1 MENFRII
8 GTGKEVFS
16 AWFEAKRMLKSSIEP
31 DKQNPHFKSDY
42 ITLDNLLKKVNPV
55 CQKYGLGIMQ
65 FPTGVG
71 LLTLLF
77 HEKSGEYISSY
88 YELILDK
95 QNAQGVGSALTY
107 AKRQTIQ
114 ALFGLSSGPEEDDD
128 GNEASLEA
136 EQFEDENPGGL
147 KDNFIEGKLT
157 STSAFQIAKVALQ
170 EINTLEGL
178 EKYWK
183 GQPETIRA
191 NPKVVELFKTKGAE
205 LKMAI
210 D

>member
-55 CQKYGLGIMQ
+55 CQEYGLGIMQ

-71 LLTLLF
+71 LVTLLF

-136 EQFEDENPGGL
+136 EQFEDENP
-147 KDNFIEGKLT
+147 EGKLT

>member
-16 AWFEAKRMLKSSIEP
+16 AWFEAKKELKTSIAP
-31 DKQNPHFKSDY
+31 AGKNFHFKSDY
-42 ITLDNLLKKVNPV
+42 ITLDGLLKKVDPV
-55 CQKYGLGIMQ
+55 CQKYGIGIMQ

-71 LLTLLF
+71 LVTLLF

-114 ALFGLSSGPEEDDD
+114 ALFGLSAGPEEDDD
-128 GNEASLEA
+128 GHEASQEETTA
-136 EQFEDENPGGL
+136 PVQG
-147 KDNFIEGKLT
+147 KVDN
-157 STSAFQIAKVALQ
+157 ANAYQIAKVALQ
-170 EINTLEGL
+170 EINSLEGL
-178 EKYWK
+178 DAWK
-183 GQPETIRA
+183 EAQPAIIR
-191 NPKVVELFKTKGAE
+191 NNSKVGELFKAKMAE
-205 LKMAI
+205 LKLAE
-210 D
+210 

>member
-16 AWFEAKRMLKSSIEP
+16 AWFEAKRVLKSSIEP

-71 LLTLLF
+71 LVTLLF

-88 YELILDK
+88 YELRLDK

-128 GNEASLEA
+128 GNEASLEV
-136 EQFEDENPGGL
+136 EQFEDENP
-147 KDNFIEGKLT
+147 EGKLT

-205 LKMAI
+205 LKLAI

>member
-1 MENFRII
+1 MLGGTILREIAKYDGETAWWSRGGDFTGTNVNNPFTTGGYNFLAGLFGFEEKIPEIQGSKDSGYRKSVYVRWDLLCQII
-8 GTGKEVFS
+8 NQLCQDAIKDSRKT
-16 AWFEAKRMLKSSIEP
+16 KSSKAQQYEE
-31 DKQNPHFKSDY
+31 Q
-42 ITLDNLLKKVNPV
+42 
-55 CQKYGLGIMQ
+55 
-65 FPTGVG
+65 VG
-71 LLTLLF
+71 RKLQVPIA
-77 HEKSGEYISSY
+77 E
-88 YELILDK
+88 
-95 QNAQGVGSALTY
+95 LTY
-107 AKRQTIQ
+107 MGPNQKTVSNQNTSA
-114 ALFGLSSGPEEDDD
+114 GSSKIPPADWI
-128 GNEASLEA
+128 S
-136 EQFEDENPGGL
+136 ENP
-147 KDNFIEGKLT
+147 EGKLT